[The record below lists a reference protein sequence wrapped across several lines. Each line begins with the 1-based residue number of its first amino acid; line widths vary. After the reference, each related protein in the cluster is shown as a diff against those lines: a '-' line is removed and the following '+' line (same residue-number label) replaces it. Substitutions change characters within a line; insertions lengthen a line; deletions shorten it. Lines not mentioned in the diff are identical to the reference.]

1 MNVAGEPD
9 VMVESAEDVAATE
22 AKAAGE
28 TVTAEADAVKEALAE
43 AEKRFVRLQADFDNF
58 KRRTLQE
65 KDQLAGFVKADVM
78 KDLFSV
84 LDNFERALQAPT
96 NAETKAFLDG
106 FVMIHQNLMAMLS
119 KHGLAVIDAV
129 GKPFDPNYHQAIMR
143 VPSDEYEDDTVCE
156 VLQTGYTVDG
166 KTVRPAMVKVV
177 HND

>member
-9 VMVESAEDVAATE
+9 VTVESAEDVAATE

-28 TVTAEADAVKEALAE
+28 TVTAEADAVKDALAE
-43 AEKRFVRLQADFDNF
+43 AEKRFVRLQA
-58 KRRTLQE
+58 TLIISSDAHCRK

-129 GKPFDPNYHQAIMR
+129 ANRSIRIIIKQSCVCRLMNMKTTQFAKYCKPVIP
-143 VPSDEYEDDTVCE
+143 
-156 VLQTGYTVDG
+156 
-166 KTVRPAMVKVV
+166 
-177 HND
+177 

>member
-1 MNVAGEPD
+1 MKQTEDFTQDTVTDEMNVAGEPD
-9 VMVESAEDVAATE
+9 VTVESAEDVAATE

-28 TVTAEADAVKEALAE
+28 TVTAEADAVKDALAE
-43 AEKRFVRLQADFDNF
+43 AEKRFVRLQA
-58 KRRTLQE
+58 
-65 KDQLAGFVKADVM
+65 
-78 KDLFSV
+78 DLFSV